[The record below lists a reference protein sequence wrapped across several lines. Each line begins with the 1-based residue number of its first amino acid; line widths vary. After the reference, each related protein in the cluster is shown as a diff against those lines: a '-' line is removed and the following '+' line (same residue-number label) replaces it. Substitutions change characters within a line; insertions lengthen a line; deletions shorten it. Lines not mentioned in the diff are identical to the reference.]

1 MNILFA
7 VIVIIITADFL
18 LERWLDYLNRKSM
31 GSDLPAELKDVYDA
45 DQYRKQQEY
54 KRVNDRFS
62 TLVSS
67 VSFTVMM
74 LMLFLGGFIL
84 VDNWARDIT
93 SHAVLTALVFFGILA
108 FGSDLLGTPFA
119 VYDTFVIEQ
128 RFGFNKTTPW
138 TFVTDKIKGWL
149 LGAVIGGGIMALIVW
164 LYFKTGPD
172 FWLLAWGVATAF
184 TLFMSMFYSSII
196 VPLFNKQQ
204 PLAEGELREAIQAFS
219 QKVGF
224 KLDNIFVI
232 DGSKRSTK
240 ANAYFSGL
248 GPKKRIVLYDTLI
261 NDLSTEQIV
270 AVLAHEIGHYKK
282 RHVWKGLVAAIGQT
296 GLTLFIFSLLID
308 NPQLSE
314 ALGGG
319 EPSFHLGLLAFAIL
333 YSPISMLT
341 GLLMNQLSRKNEYE
355 ADRFVKENGN
365 PADLIAALKKL
376 SSKNLSNLTPH
387 PAYVFFHYSH
397 PTLLQRINALVTE
410 SKP

>member
-54 KRVNDRFS
+54 KRINDRFS

-108 FGSDLLGTPFA
+108 IGSDLIGTPFA
-119 VYDTFVIEQ
+119 LYDTFVIEQ

-164 LYFKTGPD
+164 LYLKTGPD

-261 NDLSTEQIV
+261 NDLSTDQIV

-282 RHVWKGLVAAIGQT
+282 RHVWKGLAAAIGQT

-319 EPSFHLGLLAFAIL
+319 KPSFHLGLLTFAIL